1 MRFVC
6 RNEWN
11 LESVD
16 AAGLVK
22 SSHCLCNWS
31 SGPEMPLKRGR
42 LFFLFIEGGESFK
55 PLIDHEV
62 IDQDT
67 RKITAMVI

>member
-1 MRFVC
+1 M
-6 RNEWN
+6 E
-11 LESVD
+11 LEAVD

-22 SSHCLCNWS
+22 LSHCLCNWS

-42 LFFLFIEGGESFK
+42 LFFLFIEGGERI
-55 PLIDHEV
+55 LIDHEV
-62 IDQDT
+62 IDQGT